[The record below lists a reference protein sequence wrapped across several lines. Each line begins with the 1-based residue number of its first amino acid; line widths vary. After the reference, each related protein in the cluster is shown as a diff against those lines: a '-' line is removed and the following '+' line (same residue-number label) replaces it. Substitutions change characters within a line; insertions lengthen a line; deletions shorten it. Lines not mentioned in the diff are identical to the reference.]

1 MRSPKRLSVDERG
14 IEGLP
19 IRLVIALV
27 VGVAALSVMMGM
39 LSGIDGLAVSEVD
52 AKPSSDVVAPDETHS
67 LDVTVVDPQGKP
79 VSNAT
84 IVVRGDTATLERV
97 RTGTTSGDGTA
108 SVSITP
114 SLGPNQEEGS
124 LEIDVKPPAGSEYT
138 DKRANT
144 EVLVVRGA

>member
-1 MRSPKRLSVDERG
+1 
-14 IEGLP
+14 
-19 IRLVIALV
+19 
-27 VGVAALSVMMGM
+27 MGM
-39 LSGIDGLAVSEVD
+39 LSGIDGLTVSEVD
-52 AKPSSDVVAPDETHS
+52 AKPSDDVIAPDDTRS
-67 LDVTVVDPQGKP
+67 LDVTVVDAQGKP

-84 IVVRGDTATLERV
+84 VVVRGDTATLEQV
-97 RTGTTSGDGTA
+97 RTGSTNRNGTA
-108 SVSITP
+108 TVSITP